1 MDTSPTDP
9 LMPEP
14 DAGRERAPAGPERP
28 EPWTGRQPDA
38 AAEGQEVVEAE
49 LVRPVEERGPLDSL
63 LIATGRAI
71 EPFARLGWR
80 GARGVGRRLGVN
92 RAVEQT
98 ADRALDRALDSET
111 VERATERVLE
121 SEVADRV
128 WQQVLESRQAQ
139 QLVERVAEAPEVRS
153 AITSQGVGL
162 LEDLRRSARE
172 AARTLDDGLDRFA
185 RRLFRKP
192 QRRERPIYAGGATRL
207 LALVLDL
214 AILNGILLAISAL
227 LSALIN
233 NVFDVG
239 DGAKAV
245 TIAFGLLAW
254 LIAGAIYLAV
264 FWSFAERTPGMTF
277 FGLRIFDE
285 VDGRV
290 PPGQDLKRLIGF
302 FLAAIPFGLGFL
314 GVLTDD
320 RRRGWQDRF
329 ARTVVLYADPDID
342 PGVDETGHVERRR

>member
-1 MDTSPTDP
+1 
-9 LMPEP
+9 
-14 DAGRERAPAGPERP
+14 
-28 EPWTGRQPDA
+28 
-38 AAEGQEVVEAE
+38 
-49 LVRPVEERGPLDSL
+49 
-63 LIATGRAI
+63 
-71 EPFARLGWR
+71 
-80 GARGVGRRLGVN
+80 
-92 RAVEQT
+92 
-98 ADRALDRALDSET
+98 
-111 VERATERVLE
+111 
-121 SEVADRV
+121 
-128 WQQVLESRQAQ
+128 
-139 QLVERVAEAPEVRS
+139 
-153 AITSQGVGL
+153 
-162 LEDLRRSARE
+162 
-172 AARTLDDGLDRFA
+172 
-185 RRLFRKP
+185 
-192 QRRERPIYAGGATRL
+192 
-207 LALVLDL
+207 
-214 AILNGILLAISAL
+214 
-227 LSALIN
+227 
-233 NVFDVG
+233 
-239 DGAKAV
+239 AV